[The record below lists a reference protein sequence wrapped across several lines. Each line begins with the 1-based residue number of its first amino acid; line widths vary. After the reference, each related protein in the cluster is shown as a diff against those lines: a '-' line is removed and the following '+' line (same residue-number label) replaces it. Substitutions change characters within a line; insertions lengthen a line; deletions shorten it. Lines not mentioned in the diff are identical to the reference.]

1 MLFQINFNFKI
12 IQLDEIG
19 VENLLNIFSLMP
31 ELIKEKKA
39 TFKPETVK
47 ETDPE
52 IIKLEAELAEARL
65 EEMDLNEPIETV
77 EKRYERLFVLKKENL
92 SSKSKICQQDIH
104 RKMFSDTFVLL
115 LRHQVFKSNL
125 KLNLKQIQTIVY

>member
-1 MLFQINFNFKI
+1 MANYDPN
-12 IQLDEIG
+12 
-19 VENLLNIFSLMP
+19 
-31 ELIKEKKA
+31 
-39 TFKPETVK
+39 KPETVK

-115 LRHQVFKSNL
+115 LRHQVFKLNL